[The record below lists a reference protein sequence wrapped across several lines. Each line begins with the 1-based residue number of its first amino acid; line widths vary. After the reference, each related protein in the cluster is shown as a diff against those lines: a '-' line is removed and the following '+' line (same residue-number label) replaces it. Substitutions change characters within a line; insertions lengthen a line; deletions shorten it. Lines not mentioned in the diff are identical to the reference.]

1 MNLISRIQFLAI
13 ATLTGM
19 VGCATPSTNHQV
31 DEELSKQPNIT
42 SAEQY
47 RNQLGIAAKPN
58 SNLTSEQKTQIAD
71 LQKRT
76 TDKLDGIRNESWK
89 LRALLVKD
97 LMAARYDDEKIQNIK
112 YRIKVTEENR
122 LATIFGAIAEANTI
136 LGHDDE
142 VRKHFMG
149 EMWLDSRD
157 LQDR

>member
-1 MNLISRIQFLAI
+1 MI
-13 ATLTGM
+13 AALTGM
-19 VGCATPSTNHQV
+19 MGCATPSTKHQV
-31 DEELSKQPNIT
+31 DEELSKQPNIKT
-42 SAEQY
+42 AEQF
-47 RNQLGIAAKPN
+47 RIQLGIASQPN
-58 SNLTSEQKTQIAD
+58 SKLTSEQKTQIAD

-76 TDKLDGIRNESWK
+76 TDKLDGIRDESWK

-97 LMAARYDDEKIQNIK
+97 LMAAKYDDGKIQDIK
-112 YRIKVTEENR
+112 FRIKVTEEQR
-122 LATIFGAIAEANTI
+122 LATIFNAISEANTI